1 MRDSGCIDTALAVS
15 RDFSGRSCLA
25 DVTESDSQLEANIA
39 MDMRC
44 MCGRSLQLLASS
56 IIIAVV
62 LAPA

>member
-1 MRDSGCIDTALAVS
+1 MDVS

-39 MDMRC
+39 VDMRC